1 MGLGSGAVDGFLD
14 FFGVGARCFHGVE
27 DVAFVAEHE
36 HEVSFDFT
44 AAAETPHDPADLG
57 CEVLFEDTLGR
68 EFAAEG
74 FVEFGV
80 GWVFVGADEVG
91 GGEEAV
97 FKGALRGG
105 CFSGRRFRSA
115 GGVHLW

>member
-1 MGLGSGAVDGFLD
+1 MGLGSCAIDRFLD
-14 FFGVGARCFHGVE
+14 FFGVGAGGFHGVK

-57 CEVLFEDTLGR
+57 CEVLFEDALGR

-74 FVEFGV
+74 FVEIGV
-80 GWVFVGADEVG
+80 DLVFVGADEVG

-97 FKGALRGG
+97 FQVV
-105 CFSGRRFRSA
+105 F
-115 GGVHLW
+115 